1 MTRESEFVEALRSA
15 SIKGAAAHL
24 KVLQRL
30 KQLEA
35 TLWSDEED
43 ESDDADSRSAASQR
57 ETELADFL
65 FDIARLHLNAYNI
78 MLGASS
84 SHTDQVIKR
93 LRRILTPDK
102 RRRGDDRP
110 KNRKL
115 AISGKA
121 GEKGCRSHVFEIASL
136 HGETAPVQLLMSKFG
151 AKVGESF
158 AANVDLV
165 DADTGTPIRTIG
177 AREER
182 DVFLAVDL
190 SDAGFVAG
198 GRYDADA
205 EVRVGARIVKHLSIH
220 IEVL

>member
-1 MTRESEFVEALRSA
+1 
-15 SIKGAAAHL
+15 
-24 KVLQRL
+24 
-30 KQLEA
+30 
-35 TLWSDEED
+35 
-43 ESDDADSRSAASQR
+43 
-57 ETELADFL
+57 LADFL

-84 SHTDQVIKR
+84 NHTDQVIKR

-102 RRRGDDRP
+102 RRQGDERP
-110 KNRKL
+110 KSRKL

-121 GEKGCRSHVFEIASL
+121 GEKNCRSHVFGIASP

-158 AANVDLV
+158 AANVDLM
-165 DADTGTPIRTIG
+165 DAATGEPIRAVG
-177 AREER
+177 SREER

-190 SDAGFVAG
+190 GDPGFVAG

-205 EVRVGARIVKHLSIH
+205 EVRVGARLVKHLSIH
-220 IEVL
+220 IEVSCGDEGREDLAASWQQGAGGDFARLCCMPLVGRCGESLTDATRP